1 MSREHF
7 AEQLIEQQGMLPLY
21 FHADEAVSLAVLRA
35 LYEAGVR
42 AVEYTNR
49 GEAALQN
56 FKAMRKLC
64 DAEMKD
70 LHLGIG
76 TIKSADMAKAFVD
89 AGADF
94 LISPVFD
101 ASVCDVAYLNKLLWV
116 PGCMTPTE
124 IHEAEKA
131 GCTLVK
137 LFPGDVL
144 GPGYVNAIKELFPH
158 LRFMPT
164 GGVALDESNLKAWFA
179 SGVVAV
185 GMGSKLI
192 TKQIMDDKN
201 YDLLKANTAAAFR
214 IINQIRGK

>member
-1 MSREHF
+1 MSKEHF

-21 FHADEAVSLAVLRA
+21 FHADEAVSVAVLRA

-49 GEAALQN
+49 GANALQN
-56 FKAMRKLC
+56 FKVMRHHC

-70 LHLGIG
+70 LYLGIG
-76 TIKSADMAKAFVD
+76 TIKSADMASAFVD

-101 ASVCDVAYLNKLLWV
+101 ASVCDVAYLNKLLWI

-137 LFPGDVL
+137 LFPGNVL
-144 GPGYVNAIKELFPH
+144 GPGYMGAIKELFPQ

-164 GGVALDESNLKAWFA
+164 GGVALEEANLKAWFA

-192 TKQIMDDKN
+192 TTQILADKN
-201 YDLLKANTAAAFR
+201 YDLLKSNTTEALR
-214 IINQIRGK
+214 LINQIRGK

>member
-7 AEQLIEQQGMLPLY
+7 AEQLIEQQGLLPLY
-21 FHADEAVSLAVLRA
+21 FHADEAVSLGVLRA

-49 GEAALQN
+49 GANALQN
-56 FKAMRKLC
+56 FKAMRRLC

-70 LHLGIG
+70 LYLGIG
-76 TIKSADMAKAFVD
+76 TIKSAEMASAFVD

-101 ASVCDVAYLNKLLWV
+101 ASVCDVAYLNKLLWI

-144 GPGYVNAIKELFPH
+144 GPGYMSAIKDLFPT

-164 GGVALDESNLKAWFA
+164 GGVALEESNLKAWFA

-185 GMGSKLI
+185 GMGSKLV

-201 YDLLKANTAAAFR
+201 YDLLKANTAAALR